1 MKTLLICSTFILLFF
16 MSSCSSSKTTA
27 DTIREITQKVESKDF
42 TVSVNSAN
50 PFRMKHVM
58 LTSEYDLRI
67 KNDSAFAFL
76 PYYGVAH
83 IAPYNSS
90 EGGIKFA
97 EPMTDYSIVSNK
109 KSTGWGIR
117 FKVKSKEYD
126 YEIYMNIFN
135 NGSTMFSVSSYQRD
149 MISFNGEIKR

>member
-1 MKTLLICSTFILLFF
+1 MKTLLICSTFALLFF
-16 MSSCSSSKTTA
+16 MFACSSSKTAA
-27 DTIREITQKVESKDF
+27 DTIREITHKVESKDF

-76 PYYGVAH
+76 PYYGVAYS
-83 IAPYNSS
+83 APYNSN

-97 EPMTDYSIVSNK
+97 EPMTDYSMVPNK
-109 KSTGWGIR
+109 KSTGWDIR
-117 FKVKSKEYD
+117 FKVKSKEYI
-126 YEIYMNIFN
+126 YEIYMNLFN
-135 NGSTMFSVSSYQRD
+135 NGSAMFSVSSYQRD